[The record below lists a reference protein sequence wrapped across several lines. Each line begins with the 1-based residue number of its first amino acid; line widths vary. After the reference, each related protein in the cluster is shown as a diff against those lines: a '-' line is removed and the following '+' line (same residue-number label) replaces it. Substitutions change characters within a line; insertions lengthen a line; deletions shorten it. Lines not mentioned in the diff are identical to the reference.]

1 MVLVHTE
8 EELYASQEPAI
19 CVIGA
24 TSTEV
29 EGTFIGTKDKVYVRT
44 VLQNEACMELEN
56 RLFGAMVADPAT
68 RGEAT
73 DRYADFENE
82 RSRLVFGAEGAET
95 TGRVGRITILT
106 FKKPIERG

>member
-8 EELYASQEPAI
+8 EELNAAEEPAI

-29 EGTFIGTKDKVYVRT
+29 EDDYLERKDKYYVRT
-44 VLQNEACMELEN
+44 VLQNKACAELEN
-56 RLFGAMVADPAT
+56 RLFAEMVAEPAT

-73 DRYADFENE
+73 DRYADFRNE
-82 RSRLVFGAEGAET
+82 RSRLVFGAKGAET
-95 TGRVGRITILT
+95 TGRVGRIAILT
-106 FKKPIERG
+106 FKKPV

>member
-8 EELYASQEPAI
+8 EELYASEEPAI

-29 EGTFIGTKDKVYVRT
+29 EGTFLGTTDKVYVRT
-44 VLQNEACMELEN
+44 LLQNDACVELEN
-56 RLFGAMVADPAT
+56 RLFGEMLADPAT
-68 RGEAT
+68 RGETT

-82 RSRLVFGAEGAET
+82 RSRLVFEADGAT
-95 TGRVGRITILT
+95 TVGRVGRIAILT
-106 FKKPIERG
+106 FKKPI

>member
-8 EELYASQEPAI
+8 EELALTTEPAI

-24 TSTEV
+24 TSAEIDDAIF
-29 EGTFIGTKDKVYVRT
+29 GTTDKVYVRT
-44 VLQNEACMELEN
+44 VLQNSACMELEN
-56 RLFGAMVADPAT
+56 RLFNEMVAEPAT

-73 DRYADFENE
+73 DRYADFRSE

-95 TGRVGRITILT
+95 TGRVGRIVILT
-106 FKKPIERG
+106 FKKPI